1 MLAGMKSLRI
11 AGLDCVL
18 AGGDD
23 DDGGGDGPM
32 VVLLH
37 GFGAGGDDLVAL
49 AAWIDA
55 PPGTRWVFPAGLLEL
70 GGAYGDARAWWRLDL
85 ERIERDLASGRGADR
100 AAEIPDG
107 LAAAR
112 AAVSDLLAALE
123 RDHQRRDAA
132 TVLGGFSQGA
142 MLTVDVALATAR
154 PLAGL
159 IVLSGVIIAEA
170 EWKPRAAALAGRLV
184 LQTHGTMDGLL
195 SFAGGERLHGFL
207 AEAGAAVGFVP
218 FPGGHEIPPPV
229 LELAGDFLTRAFG
242 SAAA

>member
-1 MLAGMKSLRI
+1 MRTLRL

-18 AGGDD
+18 TGGDD
-23 DDGGGDGPM
+23 GRGGGDGPT

-49 AAWIDA
+49 AEYIDA
-55 PPGTRWVFPAGLLEL
+55 PAGTRWVFPAGPLAL
-70 GGAYGDARAWWRLDL
+70 GGLYGDARAWWMIDLDA
-85 ERIERDLASGRGADR
+85 IERARASGRPPDR

-112 AAVSDLLAALE
+112 GLVSELLAVLE
-123 RDHQRRDAA
+123 RDHGRRDAT

-159 IVLSGVIIAEA
+159 LLMSGTLIAEA
-170 EWKPRAAALAGRLV
+170 AWRPRMAALAGRLV
-184 LQTHGTMDGLL
+184 LQTHGTHDGLL
-195 SFAGGERLHGFL
+195 TFAGAERLRDFL
-207 AEAGAAVGFVP
+207 GEAGARVGFVP

-229 LELAGDFLTRAFG
+229 LAIAGDFLAKAFG
-242 SAAA
+242 VEPLE